1 MTEDWKQAIVVE
13 LLDPET
19 QQVMFRA
26 DVPLEVVEEDG
37 EQIVALAGAEFDV
50 DSLKLVVTV
59 KNSNNAGRAM
69 TRRALPPD
77 EVLNGP
83 PDA

>member
-13 LLDPET
+13 LLDNEDCK
-19 QQVMFRA
+19 VMFRA
-26 DVPLEVVEEDG
+26 DVPLEVVEQDG
-37 EQIVALAGAEFDV
+37 EQVVVLAGAQFEV
-50 DSLKLVVTV
+50 DGLTMVVTV